1 MRKTASIVSVAL
13 AAVVGLPALVHA
25 DVFPAGGGVIT
36 FTKSV
41 GLSIPDACNNPAQV
55 GKTVAPGTQV
65 YYCYAI
71 ESSDKI
77 TLTLQVLDDDQLG
90 TLFWGPRV
98 LPPLTPFTVTATT
111 PIFKTT
117 INTATWNL
125 NFTSGLWAPE
135 TFGSDTDP
143 SIMVTGS
150 ARVSVPTASQAPTM
164 SGVGLA
170 LVAVALLTVGAMQ
183 LSRGR
188 RRDAHRS

>member
-1 MRKTASIVSVAL
+1 MSVAL

-41 GLSIPDACNNPAQV
+41 GLSVLEACNNPAQV
-55 GKTVAPGTQV
+55 GLTVAPGTQV
-65 YYCYAI
+65 TYCYAI

-77 TLTLQVLDDDQLG
+77 TLTLQELDDDQLG
-90 TLFWGPRV
+90 QLFTGPQV

-117 INTATWNL
+117 INTVTWNL
-125 NFTSGLWAPE
+125 LFTSGLAD
-135 TFGSDTDP
+135 TVGSDP
-143 SIMVTGS
+143 SVTVNGT

-188 RRDAHRS
+188 RRDAERS

>member
-1 MRKTASIVSVAL
+1 MRKTAYIVSVAL
-13 AAVVGLPALVHA
+13 AAVVALPALVHA

-41 GLSIPDACNNPAQV
+41 GLSVLDACNNPSQV
-55 GKTVAPGTQV
+55 GLTVAPGTQV

-71 ESSDKI
+71 ESSDQI
-77 TLTLQVLDDDQLG
+77 TLTLQELVDDQLG
-90 TLFWGPRV
+90 QLFTGPQV
-98 LPPLTPFTVTATT
+98 LPPLTPFTVTANT

-125 NFTSGLWAPE
+125 NFTSGKTE
-135 TFGSDTDP
+135 VFGSDTDP
-143 SIMVTGS
+143 SITVMGS

-188 RRDAHRS
+188 RRDAERS